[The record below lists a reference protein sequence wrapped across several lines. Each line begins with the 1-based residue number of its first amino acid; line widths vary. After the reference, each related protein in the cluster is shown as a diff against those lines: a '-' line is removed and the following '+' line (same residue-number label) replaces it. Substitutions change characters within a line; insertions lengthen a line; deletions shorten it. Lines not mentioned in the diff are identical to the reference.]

1 MLIFGNRPTQ
11 LNLTGLIKDS
21 IQVTLKCRMK
31 KISLTGTLKAKRIFL
46 LEFIRSFMTGGQDQG
61 SLKDMRSFEK
71 GIEAG
76 PWVGDGK
83 FSKGAK
89 VSPFVVK
96 EERSLSFEES
106 IVSKWGDPEI
116 AVIFSKFFVI

>member
-11 LNLTGLIKDS
+11 LNLTGQKRES

-31 KISLTGTLKAKRIFL
+31 KISLTGTLTAKRIFL
-46 LEFIRSFMTGGQDQG
+46 LKFIRSFMTGGQDQG

-76 PWVGDGK
+76 PWVGDGN
-83 FSKGAK
+83 FTKGTK
-89 VSPFVVK
+89 VSPVMVK
-96 EERSLSFEES
+96 EDRS
-106 IVSKWGDPEI
+106 
-116 AVIFSKFFVI
+116 